1 MTEQDNKMHDSDREK
16 TGVPMAGIN
25 GAILFMIG
33 LLILATPFTIEI
45 ENRAKF
51 VIDIIAGLSM
61 SAVGLASLL
70 YSLHKNRR
78 RN

>member
-1 MTEQDNKMHDSDREK
+1 MTEQNNKMPDSGREK
-16 TGVPMAGIN
+16 AGVPMAGIN

-51 VIDIIAGLSM
+51 VIDVIAGLSM

-70 YSLHKNRR
+70 YSLYKNRR